1 MLPARA
7 PRCLTRNFNSDT
19 LQGDFLPVHVFHIVV
34 QTRMVGDLSVVA
46 QGHVLLLPVPVHHLV
61 RLLEEVALPQWDAA
75 PTAHLGKRLSDTD
88 NSLKACLQTKTYK
101 GRMANEICA

>member
-19 LQGDFLPVHVFHIVV
+19 LQRDFLPVHVLHVVV
-34 QTRMVGDLSVVA
+34 QARMLCYLPVVA
-46 QGHVLLLPVPVHHLV
+46 QGDILLLPVPVHHLV

-75 PTAHLGKRLSDTD
+75 PTAHLDKRLSYTD
-88 NSLKACLQTKTYK
+88 NALKACQTKTYK
-101 GRMANEICA
+101 GRMANEIYA